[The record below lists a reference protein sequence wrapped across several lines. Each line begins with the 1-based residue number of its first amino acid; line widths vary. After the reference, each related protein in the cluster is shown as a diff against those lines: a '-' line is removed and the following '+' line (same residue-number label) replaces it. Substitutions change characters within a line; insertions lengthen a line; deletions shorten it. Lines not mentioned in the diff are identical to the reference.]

1 LLVAWDGYVRFWAHG
16 LEKGLAGLPC
26 ISDVVGGTTLYV
38 YRESKGERGAH
49 HHGAVEMI
57 WDGEDSHLVVLVL
70 YACLMGLDASLLP
83 IINR

>member
-1 LLVAWDGYVRFWAHG
+1 MDRYGFGHTAWKRGLLAC
-16 LEKGLAGLPC
+16 LAYLN
-26 ISDVVGGTTLYV
+26 VVGGTTLYV
-38 YRESKGERGAH
+38 YRESKGVRGAH